1 VVNSSD
7 WLGALVAA
15 PGPDL
20 AADAAPGWLT
30 LLDEADAAA
39 FREAPLFGEPEESA
53 PPPPPVPQ
61 AAPDDAVPDP
71 HAEAL
76 ARAYAEGEATG
87 RAAAAAEAEARAAR
101 QRALRLAFRSL
112 DEAALGVLADDLEA
126 TVRHLCDSVLGEAA
140 RDPAGLRDRCIAA
153 ARRIGGAADSL
164 LLHLH
169 PDDIALLGEDAL
181 AGMRLV
187 PDPALEPGSLV
198 IEGGEGTIS
207 DGPEEWRR
215 AIAAALR
222 G

>member
-1 VVNSSD
+1 MVNSSD

-53 PPPPPVPQ
+53 PPPPVPQ
-61 AAPDDAVPDP
+61 AAPDDAAPDP

-76 ARAYAEGEATG
+76 ARAYAEGEAAG

-140 RDPAGLRDRCIAA
+140 RNPAGLRDRCIAA